1 VKPQLRHRSSPWVTL
16 GVLIVAAAAATT
28 LEVTIS
34 STLSHHD
41 GLLRPPVPTRSVPA
55 GDSAVEPEPT
65 GSPSSIRTV
74 TPSPSRTVARPRS
87 ALSVRVRD
95 VLVKFRFAIRQGF
108 EAGEIRGD
116 VARDLDN
123 VAVHALDDDDG
134 SLRRDVAGL
143 REKVQTRWREGAITR
158 HRAAE
163 FMVILDQAG
172 FS

>member
-1 VKPQLRHRSSPWVTL
+1 MRHRGSLWITL

-34 STLSHHD
+34 STLRHHD
-41 GLLRPPVPTRSVPA
+41 GMLRPPVPTRSVPA
-55 GDSAVEPEPT
+55 GDPAVEPTVEPT
-65 GSPSSIRTV
+65 SSPPPVHTV
-74 TPSPSRTVARPRS
+74 SPSPSRTTGPDERS
-87 ALSVRVRD
+87 QPSARVRD

-108 EAGEIRGD
+108 EADEIRGD

-123 VAVHALDDDDG
+123 VAANSLDDDG
-134 SLRRDVAGL
+134 EEQLRRDVVGL
-143 REKVQTRWREGAITR
+143 KEKVRTRWREGAITR